1 MTSPLLQTKFHV
13 PRRRRGVVERPRL
26 RERLKRVP
34 ESTLTLVSAPAGF
47 GKSTLV
53 TEWVATAPA
62 ERCTTAWLS
71 LDQRDNDPG
80 VFWRYLIAALQIA
93 APQVG
98 AGALSLLESAQSP
111 VEAILAAL
119 LNDLDSLSDDIVLVL
134 DDYHVIEAP
143 EVHEAMAFL
152 IDHLPPQVHVV
163 ISSRA
168 DPSFPLARLRAQGEL
183 VEIRAA
189 DLRFTPDEAAAY
201 LNGVMGLELTPHD
214 VAALDGRAEGWI
226 AALQL
231 AALSMQGR
239 DDAAAFIAGF
249 AGDDRYI
256 VDYLVGEVL
265 QRQPEDVRSFLLQTS
280 VLSRV
285 NGSLCDAVTGQEG
298 GQAMLESLE
307 RANLFLVPLD
317 DRRHW
322 YRYHHLFA
330 DVLRARLAE
339 ERPQEVGALHRRA
352 AEWFEQHGERPEAIR
367 HAVAGQ
373 DFERAADLVE
383 LAVPAMR
390 QARQEA
396 TLRRWLEALPTELFE
411 RRPVLAA
418 SFVGARMSTGELA
431 GVEELLGFAER
442 WLDATD
448 VESASMVV
456 VDQAGFRVLPSTIA
470 MYRAGLARLRGDVP
484 GTMAHA
490 RRALELAGDHEVLE
504 RGAAASLLGLAHWS
518 NGDLDAAHRWYAEGM
533 ASLERA
539 GYHADQIAGA
549 ITLADLCI
557 AQGRLH
563 DAMRTYEQG
572 LHRAR
577 ERTPPVLRGV
587 ADMHVGISEL
597 LLQRNDLD
605 GARQHLATSR
615 QLGENAEF
623 PQNAYRWRVALARI
637 RQAEGDLDGA
647 VELLDEAELVYN
659 TDFSPEVRP
668 VPAVR
673 ARVHLAQGRV
683 ADALR
688 WAEER
693 RLSVDDELS
702 YVREY
707 EHITLAR
714 ALSVQHG
721 QDAARLL
728 ERLLAA
734 AQEGHRTGSVIEV
747 LILQAL
753 SHQARGDQA
762 AALASLGEALTLA
775 EPEEYVRLFL
785 DEGPPMTAL
794 LRNAAGTGV
803 GHGYARRLLASTG
816 PSTGRQQTGLIEPLS
831 ERELDVLRLL
841 RSELDGPDIARELMV
856 SLNTLRTHT
865 KHIYAKLG
873 VTSRRAAV
881 RRAEELDL

>member
-1 MTSPLLQTKFHV
+1 
-13 PRRRRGVVERPRL
+13 
-26 RERLKRVP
+26 
-34 ESTLTLVSAPAGF
+34 LTLVSAPAGF

-53 TEWVATAPA
+53 TEWVATAA
-62 ERCTTAWLS
+62 TEGYATAWLS

-80 VFWRYLIAALQIA
+80 LFWRYLIAALRTA
-93 APQVG
+93 APDVG
-98 AGALSLLESAQSP
+98 AGACALLESAQSP
-111 VEAILAAL
+111 LEAVLASL
-119 LNDLDSLSDDIVLVL
+119 LNDLDSLENDVVLVL
-134 DDYHVIEAP
+134 DDYHVIEAQ
-143 EVHEAMAFL
+143 EVHQSMTFL
-152 IDHLPPQVHVV
+152 IEHLPPQAHLVV
-163 ISSRA
+163 ASRA
-168 DPSFPLARLRAQGEL
+168 DPALPLARLRAGGEL
-183 VEIRAA
+183 VEVRAA

-201 LNGVMGLELTPHD
+201 LNGVMGLDLTTED
-214 VAALDGRAEGWI
+214 VVALDGRAEGWI

-239 DDAAAFIAGF
+239 DDAAEFIAGF

-265 QRQPEDVRSFLLQTS
+265 QRQSQEVRDFLLQTS
-280 VLSRV
+280 VLARLT
-285 NGSLCDAVTGQEG
+285 GSLCDTLTGQHG
-298 GQAMLESLE
+298 GQAMLQSLE
-307 RANLFLVPLD
+307 QANLFLVPLD

-322 YRYHHLFA
+322 YRYHHLFR

-339 ERPQEVGALHRRA
+339 ERPQAVGALHRRA
-352 AEWFEQHGERPEAIR
+352 ADWFERHGERPEAIR
-367 HAVAGQ
+367 HAMAAH

-396 TLRRWLEALPTELFE
+396 TLRRWLEALPAEIFE

-418 SFVGARMSTGELA
+418 SLVGARMSTGDLA
-431 GVEELLGFAER
+431 GVEQLLTAAEH
-442 WLDATD
+442 WLDAT
-448 VESASMVV
+448 EAEAASMIVM
-456 VDQAGFRVLPSTIA
+456 DEAELRVLPSTIA
-470 MYRAGLARLRGDVP
+470 MYRAALARLHGDVP

-490 RRALELAGDHEVLE
+490 HRVLELVGDDDVLE
-504 RGAAASLLGLAHWS
+504 RGAGASLLGLAHWS
-518 NGDLDAAHRWYAEGM
+518 IGDLEAAYRWYAEGM

-539 GYHADQIAGA
+539 GYYADQIAGA
-549 ITLADLCI
+549 ITLADLRI

-572 LHRAR
+572 LRRAR
-577 ERTPPVLRGV
+577 EHVPPIVRGV
-587 ADMHVGISEL
+587 ADLHVGMSEL

-605 GARQHLATSR
+605 GARRHLATSR
-615 QLGENAEF
+615 ELGEHAEF
-623 PQNAYRWRVALARI
+623 PQNAYRWRVALALI
-637 RQAEGDLDGA
+637 RRAEGDLAGA
-647 VELLDEAELVYN
+647 VELLDEAEPVYN

-673 ARVHLAQGRV
+673 ARVYLTQGRV
-683 ADALR
+683 AETLR

-693 RLSVDDELS
+693 RLSADDELT

-714 ALSVQHG
+714 ALLAQRDDGASG
-721 QDAARLL
+721 LL
-728 ERLLAA
+728 ERLLAGA
-734 AQEGHRTGSVIEV
+734 RAGHRTGSVIEILV
-747 LILQAL
+747 LQAL
-753 SHQARGDQA
+753 ARQALGDRA
-762 AALASLGEALTLA
+762 TALATLEEALALA

-785 DEGPPMTAL
+785 DEGPPMAAL
-794 LRNAAGTGV
+794 LRQAGA
-803 GHGYARRLLASTG
+803 HDYARRLLASSGPTG
-816 PSTGRQQTGLIEPLS
+816 GLQQTGLIEPLS
-831 ERELDVLRLL
+831 DRELDVLRLL
-841 RSELDGPDIARELMV
+841 RSELDGPEIARELTV

>member
-1 MTSPLLQTKFHV
+1 
-13 PRRRRGVVERPRL
+13 VERARL
-26 RERLKRVP
+26 RERLDLIP

-53 TEWVATAPA
+53 TEWVATAPDD
-62 ERCTTAWLS
+62 RCTTAWLS

-80 VFWRYLIAALQIA
+80 LFWRYLIAALQNSV
-93 APQVG
+93 PDVG
-98 AGALSLLESAQSP
+98 TAALSLLESAQSP
-111 VEAILAAL
+111 LEPVLAAL
-119 LNDLDSLSDDIVLVL
+119 LNDLDSVSGDIVLVL
-134 DDYHVIEAP
+134 DDYHVIEVH
-143 EVHEAMAFL
+143 EVHEGMAFL
-152 IDHLPPQVHVV
+152 IDHLPPQVHLV

-168 DPSFPLARLRAQGEL
+168 DPTLPLARLRARGEL
-183 VEIRAA
+183 LEVRAA
-189 DLRFTPDEAAAY
+189 DLRFTPEEAAAY
-201 LNGVMGLELTPHD
+201 LNGVMGLDLTEED

-239 DDAAAFIAGF
+239 EDAAEFIAGF

-265 QRQPEDVRSFLLQTS
+265 QRQPDDVRSFLLQTS
-280 VLSRV
+280 VLSRM
-285 NGSLCDAVTGQEG
+285 NGSLCDTLTGHED
-298 GQAMLESLE
+298 GQAMLQSLE

-339 ERPQEVGALHRRA
+339 ERPVDVGVLHRRA
-352 AEWFEQHGERPEAIR
+352 AEWLEQHGERPEAIR
-367 HAVAGQ
+367 HAMAGHDLEQ
-373 DFERAADLVE
+373 AADLVE

-396 TLRRWLEALPTELFE
+396 TLRRWLEALPIELFE

-418 SFVGARMSTGELA
+418 SFVGARMATGELA
-431 GVEELLGFAER
+431 GVDELLGFAER
-442 WLDATD
+442 WLDVQD

-456 VDQAGFRVLPSTIA
+456 VDEAGFRALPSTIA

-484 GTMAHA
+484 GTMVHA
-490 RRALELAGDHEVLE
+490 GRALDLAGDDDVLE

-518 NGDLDAAHRWYAEGM
+518 NGDLDAAHHWYAEGM
-533 ASLERA
+533 ASLGKA
-539 GYHADQIAGA
+539 GYYADQIAGA
-549 ITLADLCI
+549 ITLADLRI

-563 DAMRTYEQG
+563 DAMGTYEQG
-572 LHRAR
+572 LRRAR
-577 ERTPPVLRGV
+577 EHTPPILRGV

-597 LLQRNDLD
+597 LLERNDLA
-605 GARQHLATSR
+605 GARRHLATSR
-615 QLGENAEF
+615 QLGEHAEF
-623 PQNAYRWRVALARI
+623 PQNAYRWRVVLARI
-637 RQAEGDLDGA
+637 GQADGDLAGA
-647 VELLDEAELVYN
+647 FELLDEAEHVYN

-673 ARVHLAQGRV
+673 ARVYLAQGRV
-683 ADALR
+683 ADAMR
-688 WAEER
+688 WAAGR
-693 RLSVDDELS
+693 QLSVDDELT

-714 ALSVQHG
+714 ALAAQHDRG
-721 QDAARLL
+721 TARLLARLL
-728 ERLLAA
+728 EAA
-734 AQEGHRTGSVIEV
+734 RAGQRIGSVIEILV
-747 LILQAL
+747 LQAL
-753 SHQARGDQA
+753 DHQARNSQS
-762 AALASLGEALTLA
+762 AALAILGEALTLA

-785 DEGPPMTAL
+785 DEGPPMVAL
-794 LRNAAGTGV
+794 LRGTA
-803 GHGYARRLLASTG
+803 HGYARRLLAAAG
-816 PSTGRQQTGLIEPLS
+816 APSAPSQSGLVEPLS

-841 RSELDGPDIARELMV
+841 RSELDGPEIARELTV

-865 KHIYAKLG
+865 KHIYTKLG